1 LENHKETATRFFLGW
16 DQLIACWQSN

>member
-1 LENHKETATRFFLGW
+1 LENHKETAIRFFLGW